1 MAQKPERRV
10 EMQKIERSPSRR
22 DALFALFPLFACFA
36 NHRMAGSGLRMK
48 AFGPSRRFSSWLWRF
63 GRSAQLLQKGGHG
76 PTHLR
81 QCGKRVASLPRA
93 ITSLQ
98 QRTSQHQQIVRASHD
113 LRPACAALR
122 RTEPWLIPEQLLFV
136 KTIAMLLRIAQAIA
150 RADVGQRSR
159 GITLPDKPTDPGITR
174 LVTGS
179 IADDLNHREL
189 DVASRAQVQVLPTA
203 HLDARSFGIHPFPA
217 LIRFAMAVLVFALEA
232 LPILATGSQL
242 MRQTLW
248 SRTVEDAVTF
258 DPQQASRLD
267 VGQARQEGRTSV
279 PAVTDNDGM
288 QAASQQQGDDGPQLA
303 RRHLCGQFT
312 GSHARRVHNEGGLP
326 GAAGQEYH
334 VTEDPAGRGGVRVL
348 GQIGDGNQRAIR
360 GGFGLGAVQVAGVYP
375 QKNPLPCRRQ
385 GREVDKE
392 LAQLLGID
400 LPVFQSLVQ
409 AGPAALKKRRERQF
423 GEATGC
429 PFTGE
434 RIHQIEQGVPGV
446 AKAAVHPVTKVLQ
459 CVKVHQSNAPQ
470 FDAFGYITPLSNSCK
485 GIAELTLV

>member
-36 NHRMAGSGLRMK
+36 NHRMAGSGLGMK

-217 LIRFAMAVLVFALEA
+217 RIRFAMAVLVFALEA
-232 LPILATGSQL
+232 DESWEGVDAKGARIQVRCWKHLHLRTARDIELSVIQIIRYGASDKPRDPRISWFVWKGDPSAPLADISPSYRLRYSQEHGYRFDKQEL
-242 MRQTLW
+242 LW
-248 SRTVEDAVTF
+248 DKPRFST
-258 DPQQASRLD
+258 PQRS
-267 VGQARQEGRTSV
+267 ARWTQIV
-279 PAVTDNDGM
+279 ACAHNLLV
-288 QAASQQQGDDGPQLA
+288 LA
-303 RRHLCGQFT
+303 RPLLQGCYRPWERGD
-312 GSHARRVHNEGGLP
+312 SLP
-326 GAAGQEYH
+326 
-334 VTEDPAGRGGVRVL
+334 T
-348 GQIGDGNQRAIR
+348 
-360 GGFGLGAVQVAGVYP
+360 
-375 QKNPLPCRRQ
+375 
-385 GREVDKE
+385 
-392 LAQLLGID
+392 LAQVRRAMPTLLQQLGT
-400 LPVFQSLVQ
+400 
-409 AGPAALKKRRERQF
+409 PAKAPQPRGKAPGRAKGFHPQPRTRHAVIRKTSKKRKKSKKS
-423 GEATGC
+423 
-429 PFTGE
+429 
-434 RIHQIEQGVPGV
+434 I
-446 AKAAVHPVTKVLQ
+446 
-459 CVKVHQSNAPQ
+459 S
-470 FDAFGYITPLSNSCK
+470 S
-485 GIAELTLV
+485 